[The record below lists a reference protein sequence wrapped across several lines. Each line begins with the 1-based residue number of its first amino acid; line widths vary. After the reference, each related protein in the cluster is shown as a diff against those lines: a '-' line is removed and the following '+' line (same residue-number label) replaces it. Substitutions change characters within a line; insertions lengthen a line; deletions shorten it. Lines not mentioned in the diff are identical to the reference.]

1 MKYESLDIIHDE
13 HRALAAML
21 SGLRTLVAA
30 IAAGR
35 LQPDFDLLAAMIR
48 YIDEVPEKLHH
59 PKEDQYLFA
68 KLRLRCPDALPYI
81 EQLEEEHRHGG
92 ERIATLNAALRSY
105 REQGEAVA
113 GYVVH
118 RSAFPLL
125 INIGNG
131 LKIEPVEFVRHFQIS
146 DRPDHVGMP
155 FLEMLGHLQAGG
167 GDLACSGF
175 QGGGSDFLG
184 DGGGNGQICHGVL
197 WHQLVVGARVEAAC
211 NAAAWRSRSVQ
222 MGCSRPRKA
231 LPTSGSTLTRA
242 PSSSSPISKY
252 SPAPRLAKSLA
263 TSSTVCS

>member
-21 SGLRTLVAA
+21 SGLRTLVTA

-105 REQGEAVA
+105 REQGEAAFTGFQQALTVYLA
-113 GYVVH
+113 QEWQHMNTEEHKV
-118 RSAFPLL
+118 FPLARQHL
-125 INIGNG
+125 TEADWAEIDQAFLSNGNPWEG
-131 LKIEPVEFVRHFQIS
+131 A
-146 DRPDHVGMP
+146 
-155 FLEMLGHLQAGG
+155 AGEYTA
-167 GDLACSGF
+167 LF
-175 QGGGSDFLG
+175 
-184 DGGGNGQICHGVL
+184 
-197 WHQLVVGARVEAAC
+197 
-211 NAAAWRSRSVQ
+211 SRIVNT
-222 MGCSRPRKA
+222 A
-231 LPTSGSTLTRA
+231 
-242 PSSSSPISKY
+242 
-252 SPAPRLAKSLA
+252 PAPVGLGG
-263 TSSTVCS
+263 